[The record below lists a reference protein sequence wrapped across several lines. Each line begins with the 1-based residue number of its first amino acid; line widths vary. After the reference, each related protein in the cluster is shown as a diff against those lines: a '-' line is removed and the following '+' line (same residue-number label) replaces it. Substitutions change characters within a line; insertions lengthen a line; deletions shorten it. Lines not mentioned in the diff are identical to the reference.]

1 MRRIPLAILAV
12 LLVLPGRLAAQE
24 DQQPVKWTGVEWYNV
39 VNIDFA
45 PGKTSD
51 ALKIIREHFMK
62 ASDAAG
68 TPKPTMILMDVTGP
82 WDMTVIWK
90 MKDGPAS
97 MEWRRSPDNIK
108 WWAALVKQEGSED
121 AANKLTEEYGSYV
134 ARSSS
139 TITRTMDMSGGS

>member
-1 MRRIPLAILAV
+1 MV
-12 LLVLPGRLAAQE
+12 
-24 DQQPVKWTGVEWYNV
+24 
-39 VNIDFA
+39 
-45 PGKTSD
+45 
-51 ALKIIREHFMK
+51 
-62 ASDAAG
+62 
-68 TPKPTMILMDVTGP
+68 LMDVTGP

-90 MKDGPAS
+90 MKDGPAG

-139 TITRTMDMSGGS
+139 TITRTMDMSGGM